1 MTVLVIDQWH
11 GPSPYLLQQTP
22 ILFDALL
29 ADVQAHP
36 AEYGSSSWRA
46 ARILDVQ
53 ADGRGFTLPWATT
66 AYRADAHGMTEV
78 WRARWD
84 SSD

>member
-1 MTVLVIDQWH
+1 MTILVVDQWH

-22 ILFDALL
+22 IVFEALL
-29 ADVQAHP
+29 TDVREHP
-36 AEYGSSSWRA
+36 TEYGSTWRPA
-46 ARILDVQ
+46 KILDVQ
-53 ADGRGFTLPWATT
+53 ADGQGFTQPWATT